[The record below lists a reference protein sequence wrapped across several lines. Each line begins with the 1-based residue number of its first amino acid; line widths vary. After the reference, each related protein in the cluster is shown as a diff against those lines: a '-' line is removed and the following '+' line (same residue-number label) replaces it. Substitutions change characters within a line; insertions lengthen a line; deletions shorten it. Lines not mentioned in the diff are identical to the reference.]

1 MTKIPFKPIKWSEYP
16 WNLENDQNS
25 LETKKRPKCPQHKKL
40 PKYPPKPQKND
51 QNTLET

>member
-25 LETKKRPKCPQHKKL
+25 PETKKKTKM
-40 PKYPPKPQKND
+40 PPTQKI
-51 QNTLET
+51 TEIPP